1 VIRSIKLLFIYAFFT
16 NAYAAQHFEGE
27 IIFSASHKYRD
38 TSIHSTPNL
47 SEEVKYSISAEFVR
61 IDQSTQLGNQAV
73 IYDTLSNTKTI
84 VIQQNEH
91 TIAIKINKESD
102 PNLSIKTSYFD
113 DSLTI
118 CGISCKK
125 AVWNTYRK
133 DDAKLSYAE
142 IYYTNSISGTYAE
155 NFDDLLGFP
164 LKYEII
170 SGDIESIYTAT
181 SISKTTID
189 PTIFKV
195 DKKVKTYSMEEFK
208 SLMGQ

>member
-1 VIRSIKLLFIYAFFT
+1 MIRFIKLLFVYAFFT
-16 NAYAAQHFEGE
+16 NAYVAQHFEGE

-38 TSIHSTPNL
+38 TTIHSTPNL
-47 SEEVKYSISAEFVR
+47 SENIKYSISDEFVR
-61 IDQSTQLGNQAV
+61 IDQSTQLGDQAV
-73 IYDTLSNTKTI
+73 IYDTLSNIKTI

-91 TIAIKINKESD
+91 TIAIKLNKETDS
-102 PNLSIKTSYFD
+102 NLIIKTSYFN

-125 AVWNTYRK
+125 AVWNTYKK
-133 DDAKLSYAE
+133 DDAKLSYAD
-142 IYYTNSISGTYAE
+142 IYYTDSISGTYAE
-155 NFDDLLGFP
+155 NFDNLRGFP

-181 SISKTTID
+181 SISKKSID
-189 PTIFKV
+189 PIIFKV

>member
-1 VIRSIKLLFIYAFFT
+1 MLYLSRLTFYAFFI
-16 NAYAAQHFEGE
+16 NAFAAQHFEGE

-38 TSIHSTPNL
+38 TSVHSTPNL

-102 PNLSIKTSYFD
+102 PHLSIKTSYFD
-113 DSLTI
+113 DSLNI
-118 CGISCKK
+118 CGISCKR
-125 AVWNTYRK
+125 AVWNTYKK
-133 DDAKLSYAE
+133 DNAKLSYAE
-142 IYYTNSISGTYAE
+142 IYYTNSIPGTYAE
-155 NFDDLLGFP
+155 NFDNLLGFP

-170 SGDIESIYTAT
+170 SSDIESIYTAT

>member
-1 VIRSIKLLFIYAFFT
+1 MIRSIKLLFFFAFFT
-16 NAYAAQHFEGE
+16 NAYVAQHFEGE
-27 IIFSASHKYRD
+27 IMFSASHKYRD
-38 TSIHSTPNL
+38 TSIYSIPNL
-47 SEEVKYSISAEFVR
+47 PADIKYSISAEFVR

-73 IYDTLSNTKTI
+73 IYDTLSNIKTI
-84 VIQQNEH
+84 VIQQNEY
-91 TIAIKINKESD
+91 TIAIKLNKEADS
-102 PNLSIKTSYFD
+102 NLVFKTSYFD

-125 AVWNTYRK
+125 AVWNTYKK

-155 NFDDLLGFP
+155 NFDNLFGFP

-170 SGDIESIYTAT
+170 TGDIESTYTAT
-181 SISKTTID
+181 SISRKTID

>member
-1 VIRSIKLLFIYAFFT
+1 MIRSIKLLLIYSFII

-38 TSIHSTPNL
+38 TTIHSTPNL
-47 SEEVKYSISAEFVR
+47 SKEVKYSISDEFVR

-73 IYDTLSNTKTI
+73 IYDTLSNIKTI

-91 TIAIKINKESD
+91 TIAIKINKGSD

-125 AVWNTYRK
+125 AVWNTYKK

-155 NFDDLLGFP
+155 NFDDLFGFP

-181 SISKTTID
+181 SISKKTID
-189 PTIFKV
+189 PIIFKV
-195 DKKVKTYSMEEFK
+195 DKKVKTYSIEEFK
-208 SLMGQ
+208 SLMVQ